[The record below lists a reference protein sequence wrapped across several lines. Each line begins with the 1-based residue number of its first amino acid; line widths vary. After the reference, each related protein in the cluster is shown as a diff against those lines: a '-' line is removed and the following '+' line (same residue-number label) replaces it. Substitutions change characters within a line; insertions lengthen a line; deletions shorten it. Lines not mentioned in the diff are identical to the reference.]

1 MMWYGEK
8 RDWTMISGSLR
19 QRIIWTEGRG
29 AGGQWDKVDSE
40 AFGALGATGKWDI
53 EQWDSGTVK

>member
-1 MMWYGEK
+1 
-8 RDWTMISGSLR
+8 MISGSLR
-19 QRIIWTEGRG
+19 QRIIWTEGLG

-53 EQWDSGTVK
+53 EQWDSGTAK